1 MGPAPGH
8 TPMREAYQSVYTQW
22 ARPYPAPDLAN
33 VVRRLVSSQ
42 ACHVVGGDPVVDGRL
57 GA

>member
-1 MGPAPGH
+1 
-8 TPMREAYQSVYTQW
+8 MREAYQSVYTQW